1 MYYLKKI
8 SQNLPIPF
16 PPRLLLS
23 HLHRRRLRT
32 GRAIPPASEGSG
44 TGDPLRQPLLPS
56 PSRPLS
62 SRSREGVHNLK
73 PQRRH
78 RRASSRR
85 PFHHR
90 CIRRYASRT
99 ASTPSYGISL
109 CAERGTLSYTVIVHS
124 SSRPPRPSW
133 SPFSRHSSISRRASS
148 LGESDRK
155 RAAAAAVHAS
165 PGASA
170 SSRKHAEGLVF
181 GLKVP
186 VPSAP
191 SLPEV
196 ELVILG
202 LLSQPPVLLQQGM
215 FCCICAQEFAPTDMI
230 LALPACLHKF
240 HERCIIPWIR
250 GHAPYC
256 CPFCEASITIP
267 CPDPEKTHSSDHYD
281 VKAQTVVAP
290 APPGEEVAGAVGVS
304 RGWLRSSVDRLSG
317 SWRGCSSSHATAVV
331 VPVSSRR
338 TTGSWR
344 VNNSDKENTEAVGGS
359 RGWLHSYLATLS
371 SAWSGRSESHST
383 TMVSSVSSG
392 CATGSLS
399 LVLSGCGSTDLCSR
413 SWDPEAAVQ
422 KT

>member
-1 MYYLKKI
+1 MVKWCVKSSCWSCVEY
-8 SQNLPIPF
+8 SVQDMLP
-16 PPRLLLS
+16 
-23 HLHRRRLRT
+23 
-32 GRAIPPASEGSG
+32 GPPA
-44 TGDPLRQPLLPS
+44 PLLMGYPS
-56 PSRPLS
+56 VPSAAPS
-62 SRSREGVHNLK
+62 
-73 PQRRH
+73 
-78 RRASSRR
+78 A
-85 PFHHR
+85 
-90 CIRRYASRT
+90 
-99 ASTPSYGISL
+99 TPSSSIGASIAIIAIVIIALTLLICCIKAL
-109 CAERGTLSYTVIVHS
+109 CS